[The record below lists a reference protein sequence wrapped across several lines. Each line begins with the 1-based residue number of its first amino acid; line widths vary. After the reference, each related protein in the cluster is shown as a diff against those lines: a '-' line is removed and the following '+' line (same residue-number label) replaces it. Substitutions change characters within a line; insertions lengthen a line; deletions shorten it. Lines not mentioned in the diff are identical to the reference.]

1 MNPAQIS
8 PTDKGPQ
15 DGTAS
20 SSPPC
25 GREPGERGAEALQVG
40 GLTPLTTTDYPG
52 QLAAVVFCQGC
63 PWRCGY
69 CHNPH
74 LIPRTGETGGWLDVV
89 SFLRRRQG
97 LLDAVVFSGGEPT
110 LQSGLPEACAAVRE
124 MGFKVGLHTAGP
136 YPERLGAVLPLLDWV
151 GMDIKAPFSAYD
163 QITQVPGSAARAR
176 ESLHLLL
183 GSGVEHE
190 IRTTLHTGLLRHDQ
204 VLELAHELA
213 GAGVRNFVLQIFRTQ
228 GCAEPLLCRGDGGNF
243 AWDTLRAEIQPLFQ
257 RFSIRGA

>member
-1 MNPAQIS
+1 MA
-8 PTDKGPQ
+8 D
-15 DGTAS
+15 
-20 SSPPC
+20 
-25 GREPGERGAEALQVG
+25 LQVG

-52 QLAAVVFCQGC
+52 QLAAVVFSQGC

-74 LIPRTGETGGWLDVV
+74 LIPRSSDFEGWPGVL
-89 SFLRRRQG
+89 SFLHRRQG

-110 LQSGLPEACAAVRE
+110 LQTGLPEACATVRE

-151 GMDIKAPFSAYD
+151 GMDIKAPFSVYD

-183 GSGVEHE
+183 ASGVEYE
-190 IRTTLHTGLLRHDQ
+190 IRTTLHAGLLSHDQ

-213 GAGVRNFVLQIFRTQ
+213 GAGVRHFILQRFRTQ

-257 RFSIRGA
+257 SFSIRGA